1 LHATIGGYPCVRG
14 SCARLTHEL
23 GEDDHLPV
31 DERQAEPTLHDACID
46 PDGKPRPHPR
56 DRQAAVGH
64 QRVTKIDHGSADL
77 AAGLAEIGLTP
88 KAAWYSAAVLWGAGG
103 LLVTGLYT
111 IDPTLFPRGVFYLG
125 CIAIAIGAL
134 SLFGGLRF
142 VVSSSITEWTTH
154 ARMISSLAIY
164 VTAMIILG
172 DKGVAFVLIP
182 LLTVPTPCYLYTW
195 RPAMPYVVAGASIV
209 CLALLLID
217 GPARVAH
224 ALVSMCAFL
233 VIAAAMIVTRQRTL
247 SLARHN
253 RRLAYTDALTGI
265 ANMRSLRERI
275 SAELGRPSGDRQPL
289 ALFAMDLDDFKQVND
304 RFDHSTGD
312 RVLCAVAAAL
322 GEELEASDLAV
333 RRGGDEFAV
342 LAANLGERDLDEL
355 RERLESAIVRARTA
369 NCPQIT
375 PSGTVG
381 YIRTRPGEELGAM
394 MERADKAL
402 HDAKVAS
409 RERKRGQASPSANPL
424 DTVEASSVAASGEE
438 LGEGAAKDAAIER
451 TRPPRRVLRSVTDA
465 LGRSNPNWTFAAL
478 LLALGAFVTASLS
491 VAQMV
496 EPLTPLAGT
505 AIAAGLMALA
515 LGCTWAGISG
525 LSPRWLHLPWL
536 AAYGLLA
543 LEIAL
548 AGPSGT
554 ALLDLIPAIVMYGF
568 LVFTPRTAALY
579 MVLGQG
585 MYGAFAIGGGFTQGV
600 ARTVITTVVVAIV
613 GGLVA
618 KLRLVTVR
626 FARKNRE
633 LSELDAL
640 TGVANLRALRSRVAD
655 VVERASSQQLHP
667 VVVAI
672 DLDEFK
678 QVNDVHSH
686 TTGDRVLIAV
696 ARAVSERVRVD
707 ELVARRG
714 GDEFAVVISDADP
727 EYADAVVQR
736 IADAIARTR
745 SRICPDL
752 RQTASVTAVPWQPGE
767 TPDDLL
773 HAADIALHARK
784 AESRVL
790 PHLLATA

>member
-1 LHATIGGYPCVRG
+1 VP
-14 SCARLTHEL
+14 
-23 GEDDHLPV
+23 
-31 DERQAEPTLHDACID
+31 ERQLEPTLYDAYVD
-46 PDGKPRPHPR
+46 PDGRSRRHLR
-56 DRQAAVGH
+56 DRHAAVGH
-64 QRVTKIDHGSADL
+64 QRFSNADDGSADL

-111 IDPTLFPRGVFYLG
+111 IDPALFSRGVFYLG
-125 CIAIAIGAL
+125 CIAVVIGAL

-142 VVSSSITEWTTH
+142 VGSSSITEWTTH
-154 ARMISSLAIY
+154 ARLISSLAIY
-164 VTAMIILG
+164 VTAVIILG
-172 DKGVAFVLIP
+172 DKGVAFALIP
-182 LLTVPTPCYLYTW
+182 LLTVPSPCYLYTW
-195 RPAMPYVVAGASIV
+195 RPALPYVVAGASIV

-224 ALVSMCAFL
+224 ALVSTCAFL
-233 VIAAAMIVTRQRTL
+233 VIAAAMIVTRRRTL
-247 SLARHN
+247 SLARLN

-275 SAELGRPSGDRQPL
+275 SAGLGRPSRDGQL
-289 ALFAMDLDDFKQVND
+289 FALFAMDMDNFKQVND
-304 RFDHSTGD
+304 RFDHSLGD

-322 GEELEASDLAV
+322 GEELGASDLVV

-342 LAANLGERDLDEL
+342 LVANLGERDLDEL

-369 NCPQIT
+369 TCPQIT
-375 PSGTVG
+375 PSATVG

-394 MERADKAL
+394 MERADQAL

-409 RERKRGQASPSANPL
+409 RERRRGQASPSPDPL
-424 DTVEASSVAASGEE
+424 DTVEADFAAASGAREQ
-438 LGEGAAKDAAIER
+438 LAEGSAKDAEIER
-451 TRPPRRVLRSVTDA
+451 TRPPRRPLRRVTDP
-465 LGRSNPNWTFAAL
+465 LGRANPDWIFAAL
-478 LLALGAFVTASLS
+478 LLALGAAVIASLS

-496 EPLTPLAGT
+496 EPLTPRAGT
-505 AIAAGLMALA
+505 AIAAGSVALA
-515 LGCTWAGISG
+515 LGCAWAGISG

-543 LEIAL
+543 SEIAL

-554 ALLDLIPAIVMYGF
+554 ALLDLIPAIVVYGF
-568 LVFTPRTAALY
+568 LVFKPRTALLY

-600 ARTVITTVVVAIV
+600 ARTVITTVVVTVV

-626 FARKNRE
+626 FARRNRE

-640 TGVANLRALRSRVAD
+640 TGVANLRALRGRVAD

-696 ARAVSERVRVD
+696 ARAVSERVRLD

-714 GDEFAVVISDADP
+714 GDEFAVVINDADP

-745 SRICPDL
+745 CRICPDL
-752 RQTASVTAVPWQPGE
+752 RPTASVAAVSWQPGE

-773 HAADIALHARK
+773 HAANIALHARK
-784 AESRVL
+784 GESRVA
-790 PHLLATA
+790 PDLAAIA

>member
-1 LHATIGGYPCVRG
+1 MERPPCVRG
-14 SCARLTHEL
+14 SCARLTREL
-23 GEDDHLPV
+23 GYDDHLPV
-31 DERQAEPTLHDACID
+31 PERQAEPTLDDAYGD
-46 PDGKPRPHPR
+46 PGGRT
-56 DRQAAVGH
+56 RQLRGRHAAEGRR
-64 QRVTKIDHGSADL
+64 RVSNADDGSADL

-88 KAAWYSAAVLWGAGG
+88 KAAWYSAAVLWGVGG
-103 LLVTGLYT
+103 LLVTVLYT
-111 IDPTLFPRGVFYLG
+111 IDPALFPRSVFYLG
-125 CIAIAIGAL
+125 CFAIVIGAV

-142 VVSSSITEWTTH
+142 VDSSSITEWATH
-154 ARMISSLAIY
+154 ARLISALAIY
-164 VTAMIILG
+164 VIAVIILG
-172 DKGVAFVLIP
+172 DKGVAFALMP
-182 LLTVPTPCYLYTW
+182 LLTVPSPCYLYTW
-195 RPAMPYVVAGASIV
+195 RPALPYVVAGASIV
-209 CLALLLID
+209 CLALLQID

-224 ALVSMCAFL
+224 SLVSTCAFL

-265 ANMRSLRERI
+265 ANVRSLRERI
-275 SAELGRPSGDRQPL
+275 SAELGRPGDAGQPW
-289 ALFAMDLDDFKQVND
+289 ALFAIDMDNFKQVND
-304 RFDHSTGD
+304 RFDHSLGD
-312 RVLCAVAAAL
+312 RVLCAVAVAL
-322 GEELEASDLAV
+322 GEEVGASDLVV

-342 LAANLGERDLDEL
+342 LAASLGERDLDEL
-355 RERLESAIVRARTA
+355 RERLEGAIVRARTA
-369 NCPQIT
+369 TCPQIT
-375 PSGTVG
+375 PSAAVG
-381 YIRTRPGEELGAM
+381 YIRTRPGEELGGM
-394 MERADKAL
+394 MERADQAL

-409 RERKRGQASPSANPL
+409 RERRRGPASSRAGTL
-424 DTVEASSVAASGEE
+424 DTVEADSAAASGDGDQ
-438 LGEGAAKDAAIER
+438 LAEGAAKDTEIKRA
-451 TRPPRRVLRSVTDA
+451 RPPRRRLRRVTDS
-465 LGRSNPNWTFAAL
+465 LGGANPDWIFAAL
-478 LLALGAFVTASLS
+478 LLALGPVLTASLS
-491 VAQMV
+491 VAHML

-505 AIAAGLMALA
+505 AIAVGSVALA

-525 LSPRWLHLPWL
+525 LSPKWLHLPWL

-543 LEIAL
+543 SEIAL

-554 ALLDLIPAIVMYGF
+554 ALLDLIPAIVVYGF
-568 LVFTPRTAALY
+568 LVFKPRTAALY

-600 ARTVITTVVVAIV
+600 ARTVITTVVVAVV

-626 FARKNRE
+626 FARRNRE

-640 TGVANLRALRSRVAD
+640 TGVANLRALRGRVAD
-655 VVERASSQQLHP
+655 AVERASSQQLHP

-696 ARAVSERVRVD
+696 ARAVSERVRLD

-714 GDEFAVVISDADP
+714 GDEFAVVIDDADA
-727 EYADAVVQR
+727 EYADAVVHR

-745 SRICPDL
+745 CRICPDL
-752 RQTASVTAVPWQPGE
+752 RPTASVTAVSWRPDE

-773 HAADIALHARK
+773 RAADVALHARK
-784 AESRVL
+784 VESRVA
-790 PHLLATA
+790 PDLAEIA